1 MPDHDK
7 PNAAKGL
14 SHCNWIKNPDMRK
27 AVVQEEKQYQTNFYR
42 LQKALLL
49 KEEAKKLER
58 DAGKK

>member
-1 MPDHDK
+1 
-7 PNAAKGL
+7 
-14 SHCNWIKNPDMRK
+14 MRK